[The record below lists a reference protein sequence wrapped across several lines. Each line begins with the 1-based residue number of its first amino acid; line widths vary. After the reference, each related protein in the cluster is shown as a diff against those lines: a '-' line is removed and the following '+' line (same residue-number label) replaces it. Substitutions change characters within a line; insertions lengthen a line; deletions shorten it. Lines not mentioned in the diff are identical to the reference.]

1 MSHPHDDDAR
11 VEHDPTG
18 VRDLLAALPDPGPMP
33 ADLVARI
40 EAALADEVQ
49 GSAAP
54 ETGSVVPLRRGAPG
68 RRRIRWSHLGIAAA
82 VVLGVALGG
91 SVAGGLLSGSGL
103 TASLGSADSD
113 DAGSAAKEQ
122 SGSGAAVAPEVGTGQ
137 VVVVMSGL
145 QHDSQR
151 LEVTARELDAR
162 PPPPIADLAA
172 EAPSLGPIATPI
184 GARTCADALGIPATA
199 DLLVDVAEVD
209 GAPAAVLVVHDE
221 TRRSA
226 WAVDRACTTSTSGL
240 IRGPVA
246 LDG

>member
-1 MSHPHDDDAR
+1 MRCRTLPCRGRAR
-11 VEHDPTG
+11 SSLFDGALSGATG
-18 VRDLLAALPDPGPMP
+18 IR
-33 ADLVARI
+33 
-40 EAALADEVQ
+40 
-49 GSAAP
+49 
-54 ETGSVVPLRRGAPG
+54 LR
-68 RRRIRWSHLGIAAA
+68 HVGIAAA

-91 SVAGGLLSGSGL
+91 SVAGGLLSGSQL
-103 TASLGSADSD
+103 TASLRSADSD
-113 DAGSAAKEQ
+113 DAGSAAEEQ
-122 SGSGAAVAPEVGTGQ
+122 AGSGAAVAPQMGTGQ

-162 PPPPIADLAA
+162 PPSPITDLAA
-172 EAPSLGPIATPI
+172 EAPSLGPIATPL

-221 TRRSA
+221 TGRTA
-226 WAVDRACTTSTSGL
+226 WAVDRACTTSTSGP

>member
-1 MSHPHDDDAR
+1 VSHPHDDDAP

-33 ADLVARI
+33 AHLVARI
-40 EAALADEVQ
+40 EAALAEEAR
-49 GSAAP
+49 GRAASA
-54 ETGSVVPLRRGAPG
+54 TGSVVPLRPSAHRHRG
-68 RRRIRWSHLGIAAA
+68 IRLRHVGIAAA
-82 VVLGVALGG
+82 VVLGIALGG
-91 SVAGGLLSGSGL
+91 SVASGLLSGSGL

-113 DAGSAAKEQ
+113 DAGSAAKDEA
-122 SGSGAAVAPEVGTGQ
+122 GSGAALAPAVGTGQ

-162 PPPPIADLAA
+162 PPSPVTDLAA
-172 EAPSLGPIATPI
+172 EAPSLGPIATPL
-184 GARTCADALGIPATA
+184 GARACADALGIPPTA

-209 GAPAAVLVVHDE
+209 GAPAAVFVVHDE
-221 TRRSA
+221 TGRTA
-226 WAVDRACTTSTSGL
+226 WAVDRDCTTSTSGP

-246 LDG
+246 LDE

>member
-1 MSHPHDDDAR
+1 MSHPHDDDAP

-18 VRDLLAALPDPGPMP
+18 MRDLLAALPDPGPMP

-40 EAALADEVQ
+40 EAALADEVR
-49 GSAAP
+49 GAAVP
-54 ETGSVVPLRRGAPG
+54 ETGSFVPLRRVAPG
-68 RRRIRWSHLGIAAA
+68 RRGIRWSHVGIAAA
-82 VVLGVALGG
+82 VVVGIALGG

-122 SGSGAAVAPEVGTGQ
+122 ADSGAAVAPEVGTGQ

-145 QHDSQR
+145 AHDSRR

-162 PPPPIADLAA
+162 PPAPITDLAA
-172 EAPSLGPIATPI
+172 EAPSLGPIATPL
-184 GARTCADALGIPATA
+184 GARACADTLGIPATA

-221 TRRSA
+221 TGRTA
-226 WAVDRACTTSTSGL
+226 WAVDRACTTSTSGP

-246 LDG
+246 LDE